1 LCSVADK
8 ALVLKVNINNFFSR
22 GAREARGA
30 SKAVKQQTV
39 IKINKKSTN
48 WPNILSGEAECN
60 INYKLK
66 KYKIFFINCG
76 MLVKYLR
83 SACSRIVKNQ

>member
-8 ALVLKVNINNFFSR
+8 ALALKVNINNLFSH
-22 GAREARGA
+22 GAREACGA

-48 WPNILSGEAECN
+48 
-60 INYKLK
+60 
-66 KYKIFFINCG
+66 
-76 MLVKYLR
+76 
-83 SACSRIVKNQ
+83 